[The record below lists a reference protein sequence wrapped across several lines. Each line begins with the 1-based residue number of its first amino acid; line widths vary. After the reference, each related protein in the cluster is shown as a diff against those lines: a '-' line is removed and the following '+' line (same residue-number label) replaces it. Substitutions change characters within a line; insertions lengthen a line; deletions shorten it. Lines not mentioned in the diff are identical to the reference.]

1 MLFCFRRLGLPI
13 LRAIPARTATTA
25 RLVRCAL
32 ALGLRLRRLLL
43 LGLALRLRF
52 SLGVLLAHLVLAA
65 LAERLLSASSS
76 AAGCSALAASASP
89 GAVGSTL
96 SLLKISSGSA
106 SNLSSSVVLRRG
118 RGFEEIG
125 ARSFGID
132 GSFFRALPLRMT

>member
-1 MLFCFRRLGLPI
+1 MFGAPSLSGFGSAGFFSW
-13 LRAIPARTATTA
+13 
-25 RLVRCAL
+25 
-32 ALGLRLRRLLL
+32 GLRSGCGFRSVCSRRASLCTPSPNGFFPPLLLRRR
-43 LGLALRLRF
+43 GAPVF
-52 SLGVLLAHLVLAA
+52 S
-65 LAERLLSASSS
+65 
-76 AAGCSALAASASP
+76 AGCSALAASASP

-106 SNLSSSVVLRRG
+106 SNLSSSMVLRRG